1 MKAVIQRVSQAS
13 VEVCGSAVARIEK
26 GFLVLVGVAK
36 GDAESDA
43 RFLARKTA
51 ALRVFE
57 DADGRMN
64 LSLAQVGGQVLAVSQ
79 FTLLADTKKGNRPG
93 FDAAAPP
100 EEAQR
105 LYEHFANALE
115 GRGVRV
121 ERGVFGAHMHVSLIN
136 DGPVTIMIDSR
147 ADYVR

>member
-13 VEVCGSAVARIEK
+13 VEVCGNAIARIEK
-26 GFLVLVGVAK
+26 GFLVLVGVAN
-36 GDAESDA
+36 GDSESDA
-43 RFLARKTA
+43 EYLARKTA
-51 ALRVFE
+51 ALRIFE

-64 LSLAQVGGQVLAVSQ
+64 LSLAAVGGQVLAVSQ

-93 FDAAAPP
+93 FAAAAPP
-100 EEAQR
+100 EEAQQ
-105 LYEHFANALE
+105 LYEHFASALE
-115 GRGVRV
+115 GCGVRV

-136 DGPVTIMIDSR
+136 EGPVTIMIDSR